1 MIGTSNHWQDA
12 VTGDVRRVRVRIP
25 ARITDPD
32 LEYGTVTATS
42 EAAFSW
48 KDQVIDGVFTGAGD
62 YATGELNRWV
72 LNGPQTVLRSSQ
84 TLVSHAV
91 DWDDISST
99 TYPVGWYRGYY
110 DKDDGTHHDSYS
122 YIRTSG
128 APVSSTFVQ
137 YAGATRLVCAAPE
150 GYAIAAYEYEASG
163 TFVKRHGNPDSS
175 AEDATASLDFRF
187 PAGHKFRFTVGKET
201 GMGNSSSENYK
212 LGDDT
217 FVSTVTATFYVY
229 NYDGEMGWVSGSLSG
244 SDGAFS
250 TAPVLSVALSG
261 VEALRAVTI
270 QFPEGTAD
278 GYGVDFTVTAKA
290 GGSAL
295 DTVLITDNAERRVL
309 VTMSAANPDTIE
321 VSVSKWSLPSRR
333 ARIVEVYPGWAV
345 DWTASDITGLDVKFQ
360 CSLSTMQQPYSTAS
374 VTLDNTGNLFD
385 PLDKSSMFQAIEEGQ
400 GFPVELGVDV
410 DGVPE
415 YVPLG
420 VFYHHNQGWSQK
432 DSNMTMQWSLVD
444 IIGLL
449 SDVDFAVPETVPTT
463 LSGWLSAIVDCL
475 GSRFEGHFGF
485 DPEYL
490 SSYAITASAE
500 DVTGKKCGELLR
512 MLCQASGCIAMT
524 RREDGALLMRS
535 AMDTGPDMTLDNLSE
550 YPTFKANDYLG
561 SITFTLP
568 DGEGGTEDYEIIG
581 TDNTV
586 KNTAKISNPF
596 ITTESGA
603 TDIAARIFSAYGGN
617 KISLRGRGEPSAE
630 LGDVV
635 WVQTKTGQD
644 ASGRILSQTF
654 KYSGGVL
661 EGCQTELLHT
671 ETRYNTFGH
680 RVVFTEDGTWTVP
693 EGVTSVHVVLVGGGD
708 GGGHGYMLYSDW
720 FPDASTARVPVRVG
734 DGIVLN
740 GLTLVYEYYGDEH
753 QYCNIYLTTRSIN
766 WSGTLYPAAHL
777 PYGDDGA
784 GGKVFSREVA
794 VNSGETMNIVI
805 GQGGAALDW
814 PNVNPNPGTA
824 TTFGLY
830 SSANGERYSGAYT
843 DIYAGGTYAR
853 SGQAETTA
861 NSGNGGKGGK
871 YWRIQ
876 IGGYGQ
882 QVYYDANGKLT
893 WLQRVIDN
901 YQPPKKWVDGQLVS
915 DPYYFGTPGSSGI
928 CVIYYNDPEEAEP

>member
-1 MIGTSNHWQDA
+1 MIETSNHWQDA

-62 YATGELNRWV
+62 YATGEMNRWI

-122 YIRTSG
+122 YIRSSG

-163 TFVKRHGNPDSS
+163 TFVKRHGNADSA
-175 AEDATASLDFRF
+175 AEDATGSLDFRF

-217 FVSTVTATFYVY
+217 FVSTITATFYVY
-229 NYDGEMGWVSGSLSG
+229 NYDGEIGWVSGSLSG
-244 SDGAFS
+244 SDGTFS

-261 VEALRAVTI
+261 VEALRAVTV

-278 GYGVDFTVTAKA
+278 GYGVNFTVTAKA
-290 GGSAL
+290 SGSVL

-463 LSGWLSAIVDCL
+463 LSGWLSAIVACL
-475 GSRFEGHFGF
+475 GTRFEGHYGF

-490 SSYAITASAE
+490 SSYAITAEAE

-708 GGGHGYMLYSDW
+708 GGGYGYLVPSQCFKPFYNRSYVEKYGQQR
-720 FPDASTARVPVRVG
+720 PDGS
-734 DGIVLN
+734 
-740 GLTLVYEYYGDEH
+740 YEY
-753 QYCNIYLTTRSIN
+753 NITIWYALVDNTATGKS
-766 WSGTLYPAAHL
+766 L
-777 PYGDDGA
+777 PDGETGK

-794 VNSGETMNIVI
+794 VNPGDTMSIVI
-805 GQGGAALDW
+805 GEGGAA
-814 PNVNPNPGTA
+814 PGPENNNAVPGTP
-824 TTFGLY
+824 TTFGVY
-830 SSANGERYSGAYT
+830 TSENGDRYSGAYT
-843 DIYAGGTYAR
+843 DIYAGGTYAK
-853 SGQAETTA
+853 SGQSTVTA
-861 NSGNGGKGGK
+861 NSGNGGKGGGHPWSS
-871 YWRIQ
+871 YSE
-876 IGGYGQ
+876 
-882 QVYYDANGKLT
+882 V
-893 WLQRVIDN
+893 N
-901 YQPPKKWVDGQLVS
+901 YEIYRDTAYNQYVSRLVWPLEWKPES
-915 DPYYFGTPGSSGI
+915 GSPTPLPQYTGTDGSSGI
-928 CVIYYNDPEEAEP
+928 CIIYYNDPEEAET